1 MTRNEGAKRTA
12 ISSKTRR
19 ESMCV
24 IVFISTFNYDIH
36 WQVTEFRDLLPGG
49 NLRCK
54 YGDEIIVDQTAKLR
68 QYAGEF
74 PSDRLNGQIQ

>member
-1 MTRNEGAKRTA
+1 MNRNEGAKRTA
-12 ISSKTRR
+12 ISSKTQR

-49 NLRCK
+49 NLRYK
-54 YGDEIIVDQTAKLR
+54 YGNEIIVDQTAELR
-68 QYAGEF
+68 QHTGEF